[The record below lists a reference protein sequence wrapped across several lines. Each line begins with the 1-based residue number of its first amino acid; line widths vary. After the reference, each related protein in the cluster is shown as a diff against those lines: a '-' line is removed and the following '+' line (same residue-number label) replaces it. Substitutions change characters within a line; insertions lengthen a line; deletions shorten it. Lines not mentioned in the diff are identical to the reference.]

1 MSIELKRRGMV
12 LGSVGVLSAIAL
24 LLCTFSGCSSGLKNK
39 DPKVRLAA
47 VQKLTD
53 QSLLE
58 KVAFEDQDEQVREAA
73 VARITN
79 QVVLAKIATQHTNG
93 SIRAQAVWYLTDP
106 VVLDKIVTNE
116 KEEVIIRQMANTRLQ
131 QVTGVNKYHFLHR
144 E

>member
-1 MSIELKRRGMV
+1 MSIELKRRGVV
-12 LGSVGVLSAIAL
+12 LGSVRVLSAIAL
-24 LLCTFSGCSSGLKNK
+24 LLCTFSGCSSGLRNK
-39 DPKVRLAA
+39 DPRVRLAA

-73 VARITN
+73 VARITD
-79 QVVLAKIATQHTNG
+79 QVILARLATQHTNAM
-93 SIRAQAVWYLTDP
+93 IRMQAVWYLSDP

-116 KEEVIIRQMANTRLQ
+116 KESVLIRQIANKRLQ
-131 QVTGVNKYHFLHR
+131 QVTGVDKYQFVPR